1 MVECFQLTASMLHE
15 VPWMAAP
22 PSKVSD
28 HEFYHIY
35 HDSEIFTNSWS
46 SIFSLPVSFFRSVYC
61 TIHSSSFYSPW
72 QYGRWKIS
80 QNFRRL
86 MDNSER
92 QVFNGPPET
101 PKEHIFAAV
110 RSLRD
115 GDWRTCSK
123 CIFALDRIWALVPNA
138 DAIKTD
144 LLLEI
149 KKSALRTYL
158 FSYSTHYD
166 SMSLDELINEF
177 EMSST
182 LIHSIISKMMIA
194 EELPASWDQP
204 TNTIV
209 LYKREPSKLQEL
221 ALQYVADSGTVGPL
235 SRFVSSNEQ
244 ALNDRMGNND
254 QNNNQRGGRGNW
266 NRRNTGHRRRW

>member
-1 MVECFQLTASMLHE
+1 MVECFQLIASMIHE

-22 PSKVSD
+22 PSK
-28 HEFYHIY
+28 
-35 HDSEIFTNSWS
+35 
-46 SIFSLPVSFFRSVYC
+46 
-61 TIHSSSFYSPW
+61 
-72 QYGRWKIS
+72 YGRWTIS

-110 RSLRD
+110 RALRD
-115 GDWRTCSK
+115 GDWRGCSK
-123 CIFALDRIWALVPNA
+123 CVFALDRIWALVPNA
-138 DAIKTD
+138 VEVRAS
-144 LLLEI
+144 LLNEI
-149 KKSALRTYL
+149 KRSALKTFL

-166 SMSLDELINEF
+166 SMSLDELVREF
-177 EMSST
+177 EMT
-182 LIHSIISKMMIA
+182 TTAVHSMVSKMMIDD
-194 EELPASWDQP
+194 ELPASWDQP

-221 ALQYVADSGTVGPL
+221 ALQFVADTGTIGPL

-244 ALNDRMGNND
+244 ALSERMGTND
-254 QNNNQRGGRGNW
+254 QGNNNHHGGRRGNW
-266 NRRNTGHRRRW
+266 GNNRRNNGGQRRRW